1 MNTDEIDTRA
11 SGWRSWFR
19 RVRPRRISATERSL
33 IAAHGKALAMLA
45 TTLQSGGHIDARRF
59 AEMLALFGTVVSEE
73 DKLQG
78 AILAHWAGAMEESM
92 DAVNGGGEL
101 EAI

>member
-1 MNTDEIDTRA
+1 MNTEEFDERA
-11 SGWRSWFR
+11 GGRRSWFR
-19 RVRPRRISATERSL
+19 LARPRGISTTERAL
-33 IAAHGKALAMLA
+33 IAAHGKTLAMLP

-59 AEMLALFGTVVSEE
+59 AEMLALFGAVVSEE

-78 AILAHWAGAMEESM
+78 AILALRAGAMEESM

-101 EAI
+101 